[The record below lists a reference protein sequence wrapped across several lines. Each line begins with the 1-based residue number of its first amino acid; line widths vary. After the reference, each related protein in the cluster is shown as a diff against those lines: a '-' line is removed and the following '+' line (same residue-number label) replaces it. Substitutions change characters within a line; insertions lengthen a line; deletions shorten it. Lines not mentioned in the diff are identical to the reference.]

1 MTEFLCNFNIG
12 ILGHVDS
19 GKTTLAKNLSTIGS
33 TAAFDKN
40 PQSQQRG
47 ITLDL
52 GFSGLV
58 IDTPE
63 HLASSVSQLQITL
76 VDCPGHASLIRTI
89 IGGAQII
96 DLMILV
102 IDSTKGIQTQ
112 TAECLVIG
120 EITCDHLIVALNKT
134 DLLVDDKDR
143 KLEKLVS
150 KLRKVFSNSK
160 FGKEVPMIPVSAINS
175 SSTFSFLEQMK
186 PFLFVPE
193 RNIKNPFLFAVD
205 HCFNLKGKGTVCTGT
220 VLEGNISTGQEIEI
234 PTIREKRKV
243 KSMQMFRK
251 TVQEARQG
259 DRVGICV
266 PNFNADT
273 LERGI
278 LAAPGTVKHISQ
290 AVIQLKKI
298 KYFKNDISSK
308 SKFHITIGH
317 QTVMAKVTLFQ
328 GDSFNLENIYEFVQE
343 TNDSNTTENLFCL
356 LEFESPPLAVNSS
369 LVIGSKLDIDEK
381 SSLCRIAFF
390 GRLEHFWTNGGIE
403 NLRIFRNKRKEG
415 RIQRFVN
422 ENELIVQN
430 LFKKECDPKLY
441 LNKKIYLSTGESGF
455 LDGSFGQTGKIRVRF
470 STALEA
476 RESWKDIKVIF
487 EYKKFIFNKQLAFFQ

>member
-1 MTEFLCNFNIG
+1 MFPNFNIG

-19 GKTTLAKNLSTIGS
+19 GKTTLARNLSTVGS

-58 IDTPE
+58 LETS
-63 HLASSVSQLQITL
+63 HLNVKNNKLQITL

-120 EITCDHLIVALNKT
+120 EITCDHLIVALNKI
-134 DLLVDDKDR
+134 DILGEQKNN
-143 KLEKLVS
+143 KLEKLTS
-150 KLRKVFSNSK
+150 KLRKVFADTK
-160 FGKEVPMIPVSAINS
+160 FGREVPMIPVSAIDS
-175 SSTFSFLEQMK
+175 SSSSKFLEQLK
-186 PFLFVPE
+186 LFLFIPE
-193 RNIKNPFLFAVD
+193 RKIENPFLFAVD
-205 HCFNLKGKGTVCTGT
+205 HCFTLKGKGTICTGT
-220 VLEGNISTGQEIEI
+220 VLEGKISTGDEVEI
-234 PTIREKRKV
+234 PAICEKRKV
-243 KSMQMFRK
+243 KSMQMFRNS
-251 TVQEARQG
+251 VQEAKQG
-259 DRVGICV
+259 DRVGVCV

-273 LERGI
+273 LERGV
-278 LAAPGTVKHISQ
+278 LAAPGSVKRVSH

-298 KYFKNDISSK
+298 KYFKGVISSK

-317 QTVMAKVTLFQ
+317 QTVMAKVILFE
-328 GDSFNLENIYEFVQE
+328 GDSFSLEGTYEFVDE
-343 TNDSNTTENLFCL
+343 VNDSNDRLYCL
-356 LEFESPPLAVNSS
+356 LEFESTPLVVKNA

-381 SSLCRIAFF
+381 SNLCRIAFY
-390 GRLEHFWTNGGIE
+390 GKLEHFWTTGGPSGLSIYK
-403 NLRIFRNKRKEG
+403 NKRKEG
-415 RIQRFVN
+415 RIQRYVN
-422 ENELIVQN
+422 EHELIVQN

-441 LNKKIYLSTGESGF
+441 QNKKIYLSTGESGY
-455 LDGSFGQTGKIRVRF
+455 LDSPFGHTGKIRVRF
-470 STALEA
+470 LEALEA
-476 RESWKDIKVIF
+476 RESWREIKVIF

>member
-1 MTEFLCNFNIG
+1 MLCNFNIG

-19 GKTTLAKNLSTIGS
+19 GKTTLAKNLSTVGS

-52 GFSGLV
+52 GFSSLIV
-58 IDTPE
+58 DTN
-63 HLASSVSQLQITL
+63 LNTNNNQLQITL

-120 EITCDHLIVALNKT
+120 EITCDHLIVALNKI
-134 DLLVDDKDR
+134 DFLGADKDT
-143 KLEKLVS
+143 KLEKLIS
-150 KLRKVFSNSK
+150 KLRKVFSDTK
-160 FGKEVPMIPVSAINS
+160 FGKEVPMIPVSAIDS
-175 SSTFSFLEQMK
+175 SSTSSFLDQLK
-186 PFLFVPE
+186 PFLFIPD
-193 RNIKNPFLFAVD
+193 RNIKNPFLFSVD
-205 HCFNLKGKGTVCTGT
+205 HCFTLKGKGTICTGT
-220 VLEGNISTGQEIEI
+220 VLEGKISTSDELEI
-234 PTIREKRKV
+234 PAIREKRKV

-251 TVQEARQG
+251 TVQEAKQG

-266 PNFNADT
+266 SNFNADT

-278 LAAPGTVKHISQ
+278 LAAPGTIKLVSQ
-290 AVIQLKKI
+290 AVIKLKKI
-298 KYFKNDISSK
+298 KYFKYAIRSK

-317 QTVMAKVTLFQ
+317 HTVMAKVTLFR
-328 GDSFNLENIYEFVQE
+328 GDSLSLDNVYEFVEE
-343 TNDSNTTENLFCL
+343 TNDQTENLLCL
-356 LEFESPPLAVNSS
+356 LEFESPPLVVKDA

-381 SSLCRIAFF
+381 SSLCRIAFW
-390 GRLEHFWTNGGIE
+390 GRLEYFWTNGGIQE
-403 NLRIFRNKRKEG
+403 LKIFKNKRKEG
-415 RIQRFVN
+415 RVQRFVN

-441 LNKKIYLSTGESGF
+441 LNKEVYLSTGECGF
-455 LDGSFGQTGKIRVRF
+455 LDGSFGKTGKIRVRF
-470 STALEA
+470 LEA
-476 RESWKDIKVIF
+476 LDAKESWKDVKVIF
-487 EYKKFIFNKQLAFFQ
+487 EYKKFVLNKQLAFVQ